1 METDDKIIKEG
12 NYVEKNKKG
21 LNIILVIVI
30 TMIISVLVSVGGT
43 IAVIKLYPEV
53 FGTTVT
59 NVSKLEKEVTVT
71 DTGLGDAVEKVYDS
85 VIVVENHKS
94 GKLRA
99 TGTGFVYKK
108 DGNKYYFL
116 TNQHVV
122 QNADEIKVVFT
133 NGEEVTVELVGGDVY
148 ADIAVLSYETDKEL
162 EVAQVGSSVDMRVGD
177 TVFAIGAPLD
187 SEIYSWSV
195 TRGVLS
201 GKDREVKVATSSNT
215 SDWIMQVLQTDA
227 AINSGNSGGPLC
239 NSNGQVIGI
248 TNMKLA
254 STGIEGMGF
263 AIPIEEAML
272 YADALIGGG
281 DVSRP
286 YLGIGMYDAAGYS
299 SMFGYDENTTGVI
312 ITQVEEGKP
321 AEKAGLRIGDIII
334 GVNDA
339 KVESIADLRYQLY
352 KYKAGD
358 VIKIKYLRNNKEY
371 TAEVTLIA
379 NK

>member
-122 QNADEIKVVFT
+122 QNSDEIKVVFNREFT
-133 NGEEVTVELVGGDVY
+133 KGYLF
-148 ADIAVLSYETDKEL
+148 KEKNSL
-162 EVAQVGSSVDMRVGD
+162 IVNKKSV
-177 TVFAIGAPLD
+177 
-187 SEIYSWSV
+187 
-195 TRGVLS
+195 
-201 GKDREVKVATSSNT
+201 NH
-215 SDWIMQVLQTDA
+215 Q
-227 AINSGNSGGPLC
+227 
-239 NSNGQVIGI
+239 
-248 TNMKLA
+248 
-254 STGIEGMGF
+254 GIEIGK
-263 AIPIEEAML
+263 IENKIFL
-272 YADALIGGG
+272 LL
-281 DVSRP
+281 SLFP
-286 YLGIGMYDAAGYS
+286 
-299 SMFGYDENTTGVI
+299 VI
-312 ITQVEEGKP
+312 LQNP
-321 AEKAGLRIGDIII
+321 
-334 GVNDA
+334 
-339 KVESIADLRYQLY
+339 
-352 KYKAGD
+352 KYH
-358 VIKIKYLRNNKEY
+358 KY
-371 TAEVTLIA
+371 
-379 NK
+379 